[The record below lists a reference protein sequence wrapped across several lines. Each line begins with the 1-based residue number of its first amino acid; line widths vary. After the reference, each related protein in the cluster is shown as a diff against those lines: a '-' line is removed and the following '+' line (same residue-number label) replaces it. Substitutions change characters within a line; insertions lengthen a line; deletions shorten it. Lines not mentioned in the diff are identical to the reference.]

1 MSTGGSE
8 KGEKNVLHATFVE
21 CEGTLENGVSRRLD
35 NRAGWRAAVFMREL
49 LPVSRVSDLHLLQ
62 RFRNGAALSSVIPT
76 NYTTILIKY
85 ELRAP
90 DVPTLLV
97 HCKIHVTAATERVS
111 ALLNLTKASGI
122 K

>member
-1 MSTGGSE
+1 MDQHENKSACQCVHQKKNFARHFLEARGGALE
-8 KGEKNVLHATFVE
+8 KWSLTP
-21 CEGTLENGVSRRLD
+21 LD

-90 DVPTLLV
+90 DVTTLLV
-97 HCKIHVTAATERVS
+97 HCKIQRYSNDWTSFRSFEF
-111 ALLNLTKASGI
+111 N
-122 K
+122 